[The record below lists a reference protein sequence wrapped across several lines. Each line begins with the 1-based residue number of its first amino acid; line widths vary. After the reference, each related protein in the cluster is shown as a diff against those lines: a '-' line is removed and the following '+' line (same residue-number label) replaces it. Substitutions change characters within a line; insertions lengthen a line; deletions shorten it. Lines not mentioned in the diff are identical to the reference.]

1 MNRKKLLSVWYVWE
15 LYPSDLKLVEDA
27 INKISVPE
35 INVQVELE
43 AISIANYDNQ
53 LANGYDKR
61 RAS

>member
-1 MNRKKLLSVWYVWE
+1 MVCLGTV
-15 LYPSDLKLVEDA
+15 PSDLKLVEDA

-53 LANGYDKR
+53 LAMDMTSGEQVDVLCNKL
-61 RAS
+61 